1 MRICKL
7 KRVGHIQVMDP
18 SVHRMCKLVAHSEHN
33 YDIASEVLF
42 TVLTPRFPF
51 DYMGWLDISQFILG
65 TPARSRGINHTSQ
78 PWNVSAWDPHLVLA
92 SEEATSIKTGNR
104 RRNKVMSSFTGNAAA
119 GRGGWPVKGG
129 QDKVNDGGNHT
140 RCGQHVEG

>member
-1 MRICKL
+1 MSIGASDNVVDLYLLLFETLYAHLFGHGVREIVVVGPLEVVSEKDQPMKFLFGLSFEDQQYSHTFPNVHNSINAYEKNKTSINPVQYVILKVRICKL

-51 DYMGWLDISQFILG
+51 DYMG
-65 TPARSRGINHTSQ
+65 
-78 PWNVSAWDPHLVLA
+78 
-92 SEEATSIKTGNR
+92 
-104 RRNKVMSSFTGNAAA
+104 
-119 GRGGWPVKGG
+119 
-129 QDKVNDGGNHT
+129 
-140 RCGQHVEG
+140 